1 MPAFRGKLS
10 RLLAALPAILLI
22 TFMNVFITSTVAGV
36 VMIELAAAGH
46 KHVGLGAAL
55 LTAVVVYSWLVF
67 NHKLR
72 EYIKQQESQDD
83 EQ

>member
-1 MPAFRGKLS
+1 MSVRSGLS

-22 TFMNVFITSTVAGV
+22 TFMNVFITSAVAGV

-46 KHVGLGAAL
+46 SRIALGAAI
-55 LTAVVVYSWLVF
+55 LTAVIVYSWLVF

-72 EYIKQQESQDD
+72 AYIKNQETHN
-83 EQ
+83 E